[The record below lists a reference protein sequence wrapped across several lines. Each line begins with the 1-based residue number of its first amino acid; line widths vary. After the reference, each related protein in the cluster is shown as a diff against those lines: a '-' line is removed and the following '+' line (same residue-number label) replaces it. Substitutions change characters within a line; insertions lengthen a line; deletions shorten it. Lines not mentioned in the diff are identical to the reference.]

1 MSSVQDKFTEKLIY
15 FRKQKNLS
23 QSKLAIL
30 SGVDRAFLSKIESKQ
45 AVPTILTLEK
55 LANALEIE
63 VKEFFEG

>member
-1 MSSVQDKFTEKLIY
+1 MKDVQEQFVKKLI
-15 FRKQKNLS
+15 FIRKQKNLS

-63 VKEFFEG
+63 VKEFFEE